1 MWFQPR
7 FFVSRFLGYY
17 LTFAFQFLRPA
28 GEVSEWSKEHA
39 WSEGLL
45 WRKCVYFKRVPG
57 IKVFSIVV
65 YYSYLLKSLKDGR
78 YYYGS
83 TEDVTKRLIK
93 HNSGQVKSTKG
104 RRPFII
110 HFVEEHLNRSLAFQR
125 EMFYKSIEGYIYL
138 KEKQI
143 I

>member
-1 MWFQPR
+1 M
-7 FFVSRFLGYY
+7 
-17 LTFAFQFLRPA
+17 
-28 GEVSEWSKEHA
+28 
-39 WSEGLL
+39 
-45 WRKCVYFKRVPG
+45 YF
-57 IKVFSIVV
+57 
-65 YYSYLLKSLKDGR
+65 SYILKSLKDGR

-83 TEDVTKRLIK
+83 TEDVAKRLIK
-93 HNSGQVKSTKG
+93 HNSGQVRSTKG

-125 EMFYKSIEGYIYL
+125 EMFYKSVEGYIYL